1 MRHPA
6 IPIALALLAGTCA
19 GAFWAIPAD
28 ILAAQCCLGLTAA
41 TLCVWQRHELAG
53 VVALGATTALCGCA
67 LAVVATTRALQ
78 PPLRAALI
86 EWRGPGAVSDQASDT
101 VALTGVL
108 GEDVIPGDGGT
119 RLLLNVTSVAADGES
134 RPCRGTVLLSVGGDA
149 MASAPGW
156 WKGRT
161 VRVPAL
167 LRRPARYLNPGVPD
181 HEVGLLRRGIA
192 LVGSVKSPLLIDV
205 LHRGTW
211 LSEGAARV
219 RAWARAVIDRDVG
232 RYSTR
237 SAAIV
242 RAILIGDRTGLDDDT
257 EERMQAAGTY
267 HVLAISGGN
276 IAILA
281 GIVLVAVRLLAFRPP
296 GRESAAIIILVA
308 YAWLVGGGSSVTRAT
323 VMAVT
328 VLAARAV
335 SQRARVFN
343 ALAVA
348 GGAGLVA
355 NPLTIFDPGTW
366 LTYGASCA
374 ITIASS
380 AAAARL
386 AARPL
391 WCRIAVGVFVA
402 SLAAELAL
410 FPVSAFVFSRVTA
423 AGLLVNF
430 AAIPLMTLVQVG
442 GLSVLALAPL
452 SPAGAAAAGWLT
464 HSSAWALVESGRLVD
479 LAPWLAKRLPAPD
492 AWVMA
497 AYYAGWIVLVALW
510 ATRASCLVRGGPSWA
525 ARRSVRAAVAVGC
538 VLITGAGLWIIW
550 APVPWW
556 EPRADGVRV
565 TFIDVGQGDA
575 ALVQCPN
582 GQSLLVD
589 AGGAGGGRFDVG
601 GRVVAPVLWARG
613 VRRLTYLVVTH
624 GDGDHMNGAVHVVR
638 DFMPREVWEGVPVP
652 AHPPLGE
659 LRAAALSAGA
669 TWRTVQRG
677 DRVALGGVEVIV
689 RHPPEADWERQR
701 VRNDDSVTIEI
712 RYGSSSIVLP
722 GDIEAGGEAAV
733 AEGLAPAALRAL
745 QAPHHGSGSS
755 SGAAFIKAAGP
766 TVAVI
771 SAGRGNRY
779 GHPHRA
785 VLDRFADA
793 AVPVFRTDRDGAIT
807 VEFDGRRMRVHTFVE
822 DVAAMAQGQTGPVH
836 EWGIPPAGLGVSR
849 RPASQEPVR
858 QP

>member
-1 MRHPA
+1 VRHPA

-19 GAFWAIPAD
+19 GAFKAIPTD
-28 ILAAQCCLGLTAA
+28 ILAAECCLGLIVAA
-41 TLCVWQRHELAG
+41 LCVWQRQQAAG
-53 VVALGATTALCGCA
+53 AVALVATAAICGCA
-67 LAVVATTRALQ
+67 LAAVSTTRALQ
-78 PPLRAALI
+78 PELRTVLTG
-86 EWRGPGAVSDQASDT
+86 WRGHDAVSDG
-101 VALTGVL
+101 VADAVVLTGVL
-108 GEDVIPGDGGT
+108 GEDVIPEDGGT
-119 RLLLNVTSVAADGES
+119 RLLLKVSSVGADGQTRRCS
-134 RPCRGTVLLSVGGDA
+134 GAVLLSVGGDA
-149 MASAPGW
+149 IHDAAGW

-181 HEVGLLRRGIA
+181 HEAALLRRGIA
-192 LVGSVKSPLLIDV
+192 LVGSVKSPLLIEV

-211 LSEGAARV
+211 LDEGAARV
-219 RAWARAVIDRDVG
+219 RAWARAVIDREVG
-232 RYSTR
+232 RHSVR

-242 RAILIGDRTGLDDDT
+242 RAILIGDRTGLDDET

-281 GIVLVAVRLLAFRPP
+281 GLVLVVVRLLALRPP
-296 GRESAAIIILVA
+296 FREAVAIITLIA

-323 VMAVT
+323 MMAVT
-328 VLAARAV
+328 MLAAHAL
-335 SQRARVFN
+335 SQRARTFN

-348 GGAGLVA
+348 GGAGLVV

-374 ITIASS
+374 IALAS
-380 AAAARL
+380 AATIRRL

-391 WCRIAVGVFVA
+391 WVRVTAGLFVA

-410 FPVSAFVFSRVTA
+410 FPVSAFVFSRATA
-423 AGLLVNF
+423 AGLIVNF

-442 GLSVLALAPL
+442 GLCVLALVPF
-452 SPAGAAAAGWLT
+452 SAGAGGMAGWMT

-479 LAPWLAKRLPAPD
+479 AAPWLAKRLPAPD
-492 AWVMA
+492 PWVML
-497 AYYAGWIVLVALW
+497 AYYTGWVLLVAIW
-510 ATRASCLVRGGPSWA
+510 AMRPAGVLPGGMSWPTPAPLRVTRLAASALV
-525 ARRSVRAAVAVGC
+525 
-538 VLITGAGLWIIW
+538 TGAGLWMIW

-556 EPRADGVRV
+556 VPQPDGVRV

-575 ALVQCPN
+575 VLVQCPN

-601 GRVVAPVLWARG
+601 GRVVAPVLWASG

-624 GDGDHMNGAVHVVR
+624 GDGDHMNGAVRVVR
-638 DFMPREVWEGVPVP
+638 DFAPNEVWEGVPVP
-652 AHPPLGE
+652 THPPLGK
-659 LRAAALSAGA
+659 LRAAAHAAGA

-677 DRVALGGVEVIV
+677 DRVALGDVDVIV
-689 RHPPEADWERQR
+689 RHPPAADWERQR
-701 VRNDDSVTIEI
+701 IRNDDSVTLEI
-712 RYGSSSIVLP
+712 QYRASSVVLP
-722 GDIEAGGEAAV
+722 GDIEAGGEASVSADLPP
-733 AEGLAPAALRAL
+733 AGLRVL
-745 QAPHHGSGSS
+745 QAPHHGSASS
-755 SGAAFIKAAGP
+755 SSAGFIEAARP

-785 VLDRFADA
+785 VIDRFASA
-793 AVPVFRTDRDGAIT
+793 GVPMFRTDRDGAIT
-807 VEFDGRRMRVHTFVE
+807 IDLDGRTIRVRTFE
-822 DVAAMAQGQTGPVH
+822 
-836 EWGIPPAGLGVSR
+836 PAR
-849 RPASQEPVR
+849 RP
-858 QP
+858 

>member
-1 MRHPA
+1 
-6 IPIALALLAGTCA
+6 
-19 GAFWAIPAD
+19 
-28 ILAAQCCLGLTAA
+28 
-41 TLCVWQRHELAG
+41 
-53 VVALGATTALCGCA
+53 
-67 LAVVATTRALQ
+67 
-78 PPLRAALI
+78 
-86 EWRGPGAVSDQASDT
+86 
-101 VALTGVL
+101 
-108 GEDVIPGDGGT
+108 
-119 RLLLNVTSVAADGES
+119 
-134 RPCRGTVLLSVGGDA
+134 
-149 MASAPGW
+149 
-156 WKGRT
+156 
-161 VRVPAL
+161 
-167 LRRPARYLNPGVPD
+167 
-181 HEVGLLRRGIA
+181 
-192 LVGSVKSPLLIDV
+192 
-205 LHRGTW
+205 
-211 LSEGAARV
+211 
-219 RAWARAVIDRDVG
+219 
-232 RYSTR
+232 
-237 SAAIV
+237 
-242 RAILIGDRTGLDDDT
+242 
-257 EERMQAAGTY
+257 MQAAGTY

-281 GIVLVAVRLLAFRPP
+281 GIVLVAVRVLAFRPP
-296 GRESAAIIILVA
+296 VREAAAIIILVA

-328 VLAARAV
+328 VLAARAL
-335 SQRARVFN
+335 SQRTRVFN

-348 GGAGLVA
+348 GGVGLVV

-374 ITIASS
+374 IAMAS
-380 AAAARL
+380 AAGAARL

-391 WCRIAVGVFVA
+391 WIRLAAGVFVA

-423 AGLLVNF
+423 AGLIVNF

-442 GLSVLALAPL
+442 GLAVLTLAPL
-452 SPAGAAAAGWLT
+452 SPAGAALAGWLT
-464 HSSAWALVESGRLVD
+464 HSSAWALVESGRVVD

-510 ATRASCLVRGGPSWA
+510 AARASRPVGGAVSWA
-525 ARRSVRAAVAVGC
+525 TRRSVRAAGLAGC
-538 VLITGAGLWIIW
+538 CLIAGAGLWIVW

-556 EPRADGVRV
+556 APRPDGVRV

-589 AGGAGGGRFDVG
+589 AGGAGGGRFVVG

-624 GDGDHMNGAVHVVR
+624 GDGDHVNGAVRVVR
-638 DFMPREVWEGVPVP
+638 DFAPGEVWEGVPVP
-652 AHPPLGE
+652 AHAPLGL
-659 LRAAALSAGA
+659 LRAAAQSTGA

-677 DRVALGGVEVIV
+677 DRVALGGVDVIV

-712 RYGSSSIVLP
+712 RYASSSVVLP
-722 GDIEAGGEAAV
+722 GDIEAGGEAMV
-733 AEGLAPAALRAL
+733 ADGLPQAALRVL
-745 QAPHHGSGSS
+745 QAPHHGSASS
-755 SGAAFIKAAGP
+755 SGAALIKAAGP

-785 VLDRFADA
+785 VLDRFAA
-793 AVPVFRTDRDGAIT
+793 AGVPVFRTDRDGAIT
-807 VEFDGRRMRVHTFVE
+807 VELDGRRLRVRTFVKDE
-822 DVAAMAQGQTGPVH
+822 AAMARGHNAPVH
-836 EWGIPPAGLGVSR
+836 EWGIPPAGPGVSQR
-849 RPASQEPVR
+849 RASREPVR